1 MEAAVSTNTTTEPL
15 SIVEQLKSYADSNK
29 ISISVLA
36 KEIGLGRSTISK
48 YVNGA
53 YGSDKPMLTKESRSF
68 FPNIQVIL
76 LTFQPPQR
84 QKPHR
89 SRAST
94 KAAMQ
99 RPCLVYA
106 KAARSM
112 LLWVS

>member
-53 YGSDKPMLTKESRSF
+53 YGSDTA
-68 FPNIQVIL
+68 NIDKRVAQFLSKHTGNIINL
-76 LTFQPPQR
+76 QPPQR
-84 QKPHR
+84 LKLHR

-99 RPCLVYA
+99 RLCSAYA
-106 KAARSM
+106 KAVRSM